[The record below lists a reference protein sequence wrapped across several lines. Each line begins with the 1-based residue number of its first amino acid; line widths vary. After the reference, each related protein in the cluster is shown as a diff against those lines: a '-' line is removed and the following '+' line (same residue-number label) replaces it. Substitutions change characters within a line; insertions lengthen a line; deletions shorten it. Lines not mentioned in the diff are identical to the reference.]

1 MTRYA
6 VHHETQYGYRAPVDI
21 GVHLLRLTPLKI
33 AGQHSVSQTLTIAPR
48 PARMEAF
55 RDHFGNGVH
64 YVCVEA
70 IHDEFLVTLDAEV
83 NVERASVSGDGPPW
97 EEIRDAMRN
106 DGFPT
111 PSGVAEFVYPSPLAF
126 PEEIATA
133 YALESFE
140 NGRAIVPAARDLVA
154 RIHSDFA
161 YTPNLTNVTTRVAEV
176 IALRQGVC
184 QDFAHLMI
192 AGLRGLG
199 LPAKY
204 VSGYVYTRSGDE
216 EGTRQRGDASH
227 AWVSVWCGEDLGWIE
242 FDPTNNLLV
251 ENEHIVLAYGRDFLD
266 ATPLRGVILG
276 GGQHTLKVAV
286 AVKNLDAT
294 KSTATVAQDS
304 GGSQNPPA
312 KRTSAR

>member
-6 VHHETQYGYRAPVDI
+6 VRHQTQYGYRTPVDI
-21 GVHLLRLTPLKI
+21 GLHLLRLTPLSI
-33 AGQHSVSQTLTIAPR
+33 AGQRSVSQALTIAPQ

-64 YVCVEA
+64 YVCVES

-83 NVERASVSGDGPPW
+83 DVARPSVSSDSPPW

-106 DGFPT
+106 DGFPV
-111 PSGVAEFVYPSPLAF
+111 PPGVAEFVYPSPLAF

-133 YALESFE
+133 YALESFKD
-140 NGRAIVPAARDLVA
+140 GRAIISALRDLMA
-154 RIHSDFA
+154 RIHDDFA

-204 VSGYVYTRSGDE
+204 VSGYVYTRSG
-216 EGTRQRGDASH
+216 EGETARPGSDASH

-286 AVKNLDAT
+286 VVRNLDAGE
-294 KSTATVAQDS
+294 SSPASRRDS
-304 GGSQNPPA
+304 GGS
-312 KRTSAR
+312 